1 MKAPGNITLGKTIEQ
16 HLASKVLVPF
26 TVVRFY
32 GEGTPERVAGKDVYI
47 TGWYNNRS
55 GGPRRWA
62 FTPIRRTP
70 RPTSTAPSN
79 TWAGAQAPAPHKM
92 KWGLSKCRLTVHH
105 GTRWNPGSRSSLG

>member
-55 GGPRRWA
+55 GGLT
-62 FTPIRRTP
+62 FTIRVAVGSTFADSVVD
-70 RPTSTAPSN
+70 RPLTAKVGVY
-79 TWAGAQAPAPHKM
+79 ADQEDAKADFY
-92 KWGLSKCRLTVHH
+92 
-105 GTRWNPGSRSSLG
+105 GTK